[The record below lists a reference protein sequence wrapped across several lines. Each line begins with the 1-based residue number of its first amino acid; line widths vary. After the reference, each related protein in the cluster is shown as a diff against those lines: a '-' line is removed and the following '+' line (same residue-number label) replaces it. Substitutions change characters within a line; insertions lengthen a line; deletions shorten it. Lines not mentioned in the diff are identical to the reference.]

1 LTRTLSSNVK
11 SEPCLEEQIRSEAK
25 FEAIVGQSA
34 ALRQA
39 LQLVETVATTDSNV
53 LLVGET
59 GTGKELIARAIH
71 DCSRRRERA
80 FVKLNCAAIPSGLLE
95 SELFGHE
102 RGAFTG
108 AVAQKIGWLELADQG
123 TLFLDE
129 VGDIPLELQP
139 KLLRVLQEREFER
152 LGSTRTKRV
161 DIRLIAATHRDLESM
176 MAEKQFRSDLYYRLN
191 VFPIE
196 VPPLRERS
204 EDIPLLVRHFVQH
217 FARQMNR
224 VIETIP
230 SETMQAL
237 TRYSWPGNVRELQNL
252 MERALILSTGPVL
265 QVPLQGLYT
274 RTPRC
279 QGSRNHGTLEEAE
292 RAHILATVKETKW
305 VLSGSRGAAT
315 RLGMNRSTLQ
325 FRMKKLGI
333 ARPCYAGL

>member
-1 LTRTLSSNVK
+1 MGATAAMSNADCGYWERGTGVRGTLTRTLSSNVK

-152 LGSTRTKRV
+152 LGSTRTRRV
-161 DIRLIAATHRDLESM
+161 EVRLVAATHRDLERM

-196 VPPLRERS
+196 IPALRERS

-217 FARQMNR
+217 FARRMGKT
-224 VIETIP
+224 IETIP
-230 SETMQAL
+230 PETMDAL
-237 TRYSWPGNVRELQNL
+237 TRYAWPGNIRELQNL
-252 MERALILSTGPVL
+252 TERTVILSTGPVL
-265 QVPLQGLYT
+265 KSRSEAFIL
-274 RTPRC
+274 TPP
-279 QGSRNHGTLEEAE
+279 
-292 RAHILATVKETKW
+292 RARVVATTEPW
-305 VLSGSRGAAT
+305 
-315 RLGMNRSTLQ
+315 
-325 FRMKKLGI
+325 KKPNVRI
-333 ARPCYAGL
+333 FWPP